1 MGVNF
6 YQHSLSD
13 NLIQEL
19 WDKKSLVLLFAIN
32 DVKLRYKNSVLG
44 FLWTFLE
51 PLLMLTVLYLVFT
64 HIIRAEIELFPLYLL
79 LGLIIW
85 FMFARATSMGLTS
98 LVNKSGIIKQVYIR
112 REIFV
117 VSSTLTSFIMM
128 FFEFAAFAVFLVVFQ
143 FVPPATALIL
153 PLLLIDL
160 FFLSLGISFFL
171 SVLYVKFRDIGFIW
185 QVVLQAGFFLS
196 PIFYRMDMLPDNI
209 REILQINP
217 LVPILNMARNVV
229 LYDILPTEKA
239 SIYIVSITAVI
250 FVIVQKHSKTSRFVH

>member
-1 MGVNF
+1 M
-6 YQHSLSD
+6 SE

-19 WDKKSLVLLFAIN
+19 WNKKSLVFLFAIN

-51 PLLMLTVLYLVFT
+51 PLLMLSVLYMVFT
-64 HIIRAEIELFPLYLL
+64 HIIKAEIEYFPLYLL

-85 FMFARATSMGLTS
+85 FMFARATSMGLNS

-112 REIFV
+112 REIIV

-128 FFEFAAFAVFLVVFQ
+128 FFEFAAFGIFLVAFQ
-143 FVPPATALIL
+143 FVPPITALIL

-160 FFLSLGISFFL
+160 FFLSLGVSFFL
-171 SVLYVKFRDIGFIW
+171 SVLFVKFRDVGFVW
-185 QVVLQAGFFLS
+185 QVILQAGFFLS
-196 PIFYRMDMLPDNI
+196 PIFYKMDILPENL

-217 LVPILNMARNVV
+217 LVPILDVARNVV
-229 LYDILPTEKA
+229 LYDILPTAKV
-239 SIYIVSITAVI
+239 SIYIVSITAAI
-250 FVIVQKHSKTSRFVH
+250 FVIGYVVFKINNKRIVEEL